1 MSTPRTDDFLAH
13 YGVKG
18 MKWGVRRRRGLGGH
32 VVKSED
38 KETADAL
45 KKRKPATMSNAELR
59 KLNERLQLEQT
70 YAQLMAKE
78 RATTRAR
85 GARFGKQ
92 VLSTAK
98 TAQEVYTLA
107 NSPMAKAARAAIE
120 LQLQK

>member
-1 MSTPRTDDFLAH
+1 MR
-13 YGVKG
+13 
-18 MKWGVRRRRGLGGH
+18 WGVRRRRGPGGRI
-32 VVKSED
+32 VKSED

-78 RATTRAR
+78 RSATRAR
-85 GARFGKQ
+85 GARFGRQ
-92 VLSTAK
+92 ALNTAK
-98 TAQEVYTLA
+98 TAQEVYNLA